1 MKPQI
6 NLLTDD
12 DCMLLDSIS
21 FNDEVDFL
29 RWKIE
34 SVFNLKFITQ
44 NQNLYYWYTNLKH
57 EICKEI
63 FDKICDIPNEETE
76 KLIEIFRQYGYY
88 EVQKICTSERP
99 NMLYNF
105 DESYHE
111 TAYIY
116 FFGEDHR
123 YDSNPFS
130 ELRDMFEELT
140 NFIETSANGWK
151 NNEDKIFEALQIIK
165 PHIPDILLTMQSKKI
180 SNIDL
185 DMLQSFKV
193 DLSRKIT
200 KINFYQR

>member
-34 SVFNLKFITQ
+34 SAFNLKFITQ
-44 NQNLYYWYTNLKH
+44 NQDLNYWYTNLKH

-63 FDKICDIPNEETE
+63 FHKICDIPNEETE

-88 EVQKICTSERP
+88 EVQKIRTFERP
-99 NMLYNF
+99 NMLYSF

-123 YDSNPFS
+123 YDSNPIL

-140 NFIETSANGWK
+140 NFIETCENGWK
-151 NNEDKIFEALQIIK
+151 NDEDKIVDATQILK
-165 PHIPDILLTMQSKKI
+165 PYIPAILLTIQSKRI
-180 SNIDL
+180 LNLDL
-185 DMLQSFKV
+185 EMLQSFKA
-193 DLSRKIT
+193 DLDRRK
-200 KINFYQR
+200 